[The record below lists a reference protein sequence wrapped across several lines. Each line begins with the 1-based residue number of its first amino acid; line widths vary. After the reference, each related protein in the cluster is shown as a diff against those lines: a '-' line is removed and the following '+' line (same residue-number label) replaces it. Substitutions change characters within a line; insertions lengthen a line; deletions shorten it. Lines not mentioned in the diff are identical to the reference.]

1 MKNPKSQAIN
11 SLFII
16 VGGALLLFEISGEE
30 RNVYVMVLG
39 LIMLMLGLY
48 RATNF
53 WVDTKDDHKNED
65 GDTRGDES
73 DDKLL

>member
-1 MKNPKSQAIN
+1 MKKPSSQTLN
-11 SLFII
+11 SILIL
-16 VGGALLLFEISGEE
+16 VGGAVLLFEISGEE

-39 LIMLMLGLY
+39 LVMLMFGLY

-53 WVDTKDDHKNED
+53 WVETKDDHKKENED
-65 GDTRGDES
+65 INEDES